1 MDLKANIKKILR
13 EQTNQELTQELNNEI
28 VDFIKDFLFE
38 GFLPRMD
45 VSAQYGVKGNF
56 LTGTKIVVAID
67 FYVDLERYLMDD
79 LSSKYVKDISSLDS
93 MFDTMSIRQ
102 KIETFLGLKDNSVYV
117 ITGINYY
124 NEDKI
129 DYEVDKLN
137 SLIDRKLSLELDR
150 NKIDDLNINVYLS
163 KSSEDYVSIQ
173 LEVWVE
179 DELPFSDS
187 VLSFEN
193 MVYDIIINGK
203 FPYLRKV
210 IEYADISFWY
220 N

>member
-13 EQTNQELTQELNNEI
+13 EQTNQELTQELNDEI

-38 GFLPRMD
+38 GFLPRME
-45 VSAQYGVKGNF
+45 VSAQYGVS
-56 LTGTKIVVAID
+56 GTKIVVAID

-117 ITGINYY
+117 ITEINYY

-129 DYEVDKLN
+129 NYEVDKLN

-150 NKIDDLNINVYLS
+150 NKIDDLNINVHLS

-179 DELPFSDS
+179 DELPFSDG

-193 MVYDIIINGK
+193 MVYDTIMNGK